1 MLTSRESPF
10 RYGCIVQDRFFC
22 PRPLLEREL
31 TRFIR
36 SGQNVV
42 IQGERRMGKS
52 SLVYETVSK
61 MRGFRLLY
69 VDLLNV
75 GSVDGFCRRVLSA
88 IKALDARS
96 GLLRKALALIPRLR
110 PVLSIDPASG
120 ETSFSLD
127 AAAAADPYAV
137 EDVVEML
144 ASAARRNRLVIVFD
158 EFQDMLDVPEH
169 KTVLSLL
176 RGKIQFQADVPYVFL
191 GSVRNKMMDIFD
203 DPDSPFYKSALTLC
217 VGEIPREDFRTFI
230 SLRFKDGGRTASSEM
245 LDRILDAANDVP
257 GDVQELCEAIWE
269 VSFGRRAVQ
278 EADLGEAL
286 KLIYMREGEKFESW
300 CERLSPFQ
308 FKMLVAIA
316 RMGGQST
323 QSGDFLAKA
332 GIANAATARKS
343 LLRLQELHYVYFF
356 RGEYRFS
363 STFFREWLL
372 SRSY

>member
-120 ETSFSLD
+120 ETSFSLEFRRQVICIVSSGND
-127 AAAAADPYAV
+127 IDI
-137 EDVVEML
+137 
-144 ASAARRNRLVIVFD
+144 AR
-158 EFQDMLDVPEH
+158 
-169 KTVLSLL
+169 LL
-176 RGKIQFQADVPYVFL
+176 L
-191 GSVRNKMMDIFD
+191 H
-203 DPDSPFYKSALTLC
+203 
-217 VGEIPREDFRTFI
+217 PRE
-230 SLRFKDGGRTASSEM
+230 
-245 LDRILDAANDVP
+245 
-257 GDVQELCEAIWE
+257 E
-269 VSFGRRAVQ
+269 VAEHTSQNLAVATTNTR
-278 EADLGEAL
+278 EVAL
-286 KLIYMREGEKFESW
+286 
-300 CERLSPFQ
+300 
-308 FKMLVAIA
+308 
-316 RMGGQST
+316 ST
-323 QSGDFLAKA
+323 
-332 GIANAATARKS
+332 
-343 LLRLQELHYVYFF
+343 
-356 RGEYRFS
+356 
-363 STFFREWLL
+363 
-372 SRSY
+372 